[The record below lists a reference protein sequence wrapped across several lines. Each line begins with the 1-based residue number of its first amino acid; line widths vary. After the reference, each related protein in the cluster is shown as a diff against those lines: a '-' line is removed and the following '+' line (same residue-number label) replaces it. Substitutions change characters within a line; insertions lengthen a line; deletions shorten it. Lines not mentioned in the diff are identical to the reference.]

1 MGTKINEVEKVEIL
15 TLQDNYIDLVAQD
28 NSEIVQRAM
37 PAVNGKLTHSI
48 RAEHGFSAFITVTKN
63 GISRNMLFDFGF
75 SEDGAAL
82 NAKALNVDLSSVEIL
97 ALSHGHIDHLGGLE
111 KLIEAGQLQN
121 LNLVLHPG
129 AFVNPRYH
137 KIDETRKVT
146 VPSFSYELADRASVK
161 LIQSKIPY
169 HLLDGDVLFLGEIPR
184 TTPYEKGAPNMF
196 YLEEGEEKADPF
208 LDDTG
213 IAFNVKDKG
222 LVVLTGCA
230 HSGIVNTVSYA
241 REITGIPQILAI
253 MGGFHLS
260 GADFDQVIAPTVAGL
275 KAMQPKHIIPTHC
288 TGRAAIMQVEKE
300 MPEAFLL
307 NMAGTKL
314 TFSA

>member
-1 MGTKINEVEKVEIL
+1 MELKINEVEKVEIL

-28 NSEIVQRAM
+28 NTEIIQRAM
-37 PAVNGKLTHSI
+37 PSENGTLKHSI

-63 GISRNMLFDFGF
+63 GTSRNMLFDFGF
-75 SEDGAAL
+75 SEDGAAF
-82 NAKALNVDLSSVEIL
+82 NAEALKVDLSSVEVL

-111 KLIEAGQLQN
+111 KLVKAGQLQQ
-121 LNLVLHPG
+121 LSLVLHPG
-129 AFVNPRYH
+129 AFVKPRYH

-146 VPSFSYELADRASVK
+146 VPSFSQELADRTGVN
-161 LIQSKIPY
+161 LIQSKTPY
-169 HLLDGDVLFLGEIPR
+169 PLLDGDVLFLGEIPR

-196 YLEEGEEKADPF
+196 YLEDGVEKQDPF

-213 IAFNVKDKG
+213 IAFNVKGKG

-241 REITGIPQILAI
+241 RTVSGIQDIMTI

-260 GADFDQVIAPTVAGL
+260 GADFEQVIAPTVAGL
-275 KAMQPKHIIPTHC
+275 KAMNPQHIIPTHC
-288 TGRAAIMQVEKE
+288 TGRYAVMHVEKE
-300 MPEAFLL
+300 MPDAFLL
-307 NMAGTKL
+307 NMAGTRL

>member
-1 MGTKINEVEKVEIL
+1 MAVKINEVDRVEIL

-28 NSEIVQRAM
+28 NSEIVRRAM
-37 PAVNGKLTHSI
+37 PAENGKLKHSI

-63 GISRNMLFDFGF
+63 GVSRNMLFDFGF
-75 SEDGAAL
+75 SEDGAAS

-111 KLIEAGQLQN
+111 QLVEAGHLQN
-121 LNLVLHPG
+121 LSLVLHPG
-129 AFVNPRYH
+129 AFVHPRYH

-146 VPSFSYELADRASVK
+146 VPSFSYELADRAGVK
-161 LIQSKIPY
+161 LIQSNIPY
-169 HLLDGDVLFLGEIPR
+169 QLLDGDVLFLGEIPR
-184 TTPYEKGAPNMF
+184 ATPYERGAPNMF
-196 YLEEGEEKADPF
+196 YLEDGVEKPDPF

-213 IAFNVKDKG
+213 IVFNVKGKG
-222 LVVLTGCA
+222 LIVLTGCA

-241 REITGIPQILAI
+241 REVTGIQRVMTI

-260 GADFDQVIAPTVAGL
+260 GADFDEVITPTVAGL
-275 KAMQPKHIIPTHC
+275 KAMKPEYIIPTHC
-288 TGRAAIMQVEKE
+288 TGRPAIMHVEKE

-307 NMAGTKL
+307 NMAGTTL

>member
-1 MGTKINEVEKVEIL
+1 MAMKVNDVEKVEIL

-28 NSEIVQRAM
+28 NSDIVQRAM
-37 PAVNGKLTHSI
+37 PAESGKLKHSI

-75 SEDGAAL
+75 SEDGAAF
-82 NAKALNVDLSSVEIL
+82 NANALNVDLASVEIL

-111 KLIEAGQLQN
+111 KLVAAGQLQN
-121 LNLVLHPG
+121 LSLVLHPG

-146 VPSFSYELADRASVK
+146 VPSFSYELAERAGVK
-161 LIQSKIPY
+161 LIQSKLPY
-169 HLLDGDVLFLGEIPR
+169 QLLDGDVLFLGEIPR

-196 YLEEGEEKADPF
+196 YLEDGEEKPDPF

-213 IAFNVKDKG
+213 IVFNVKGKG

-241 REITGIPQILAI
+241 REVTGIPQIMTI

-260 GADFDQVIAPTVAGL
+260 GADFDEVISPTVAGL
-275 KAMQPKHIIPTHC
+275 KELNPTHIIPTHC
-288 TGRAAIMQVEKE
+288 TGRPAIMHVEKE